1 MKVRYVTIT
10 AYGICL
16 FVHLPNQVL
25 IAMKYINANQCVIS
39 GSSFEDAEVYYVMCL
54 EMLLVVDQST
64 IQSDYLVGDI
74 DIRFVDG
81 VDGI

>member
-1 MKVRYVTIT
+1 M
-10 AYGICL
+10 
-16 FVHLPNQVL
+16 
-25 IAMKYINANQCVIS
+25 IS
-39 GSSFEDAEVYYVMCL
+39 GSSVDDAEVYYVMCL

-64 IQSDYLVGDI
+64 IQLDYLVGDI

>member
-1 MKVRYVTIT
+1 
-10 AYGICL
+10 
-16 FVHLPNQVL
+16 
-25 IAMKYINANQCVIS
+25 
-39 GSSFEDAEVYYVMCL
+39 MCL

-81 VDGI
+81 VDGIWFEDDRAKGNVGWLWNCEMEGCMYELLVVHSNM

>member
-1 MKVRYVTIT
+1 MVIDQCKLVCDQR
-10 AYGICL
+10 
-16 FVHLPNQVL
+16 
-25 IAMKYINANQCVIS
+25 INSVD
-39 GSSFEDAEVYYVMCL
+39 DAEVYYVMCL